1 MNEFSKIKRIPFQT
15 KFTNNN
21 NNKGYEKIRI
31 LLYFRD

>member
-21 NNKGYEKIRI
+21 KGYEKIRI

>member
-21 NNKGYEKIRI
+21 NKGYEKIRI